1 MKKNLKDMTLAEM
14 ELFFEEIGEKNF
26 RGRQVFS
33 WIHKGATQFA
43 DMTNLSLGLR
53 DKLEEKATIE
63 NLGILQV
70 QESKKDGSRKYLLEL
85 SDKNSVEAVFM
96 KYKYGNSICISSQA
110 GCRMGCSFCASAIQ
124 GLMRNLTASE
134 MVDQILTIERDTGS
148 KMGNVVVMGTGEP
161 FDNYENLSKF
171 INIIHHKDGL
181 NIGLRSI
188 TVSTCG
194 IIPKI
199 NQLAEDFPQV
209 NLAISLHASNDELR
223 SKMMPINNRYG
234 MDQLLAT
241 TKAYI
246 NKTGRRVTF
255 EYVLVKDLNDSEK
268 HGIELAGKL
277 KGMNCHVNLIPLN
290 KVTETGML
298 ATQSKSVERFKEIL
312 EKKGV
317 QVTIRR
323 ELGSDIDAAC
333 GQLRLINS
341 K

>member
-1 MKKNLKDMTLAEM
+1 MKKNLKDMPLAEM